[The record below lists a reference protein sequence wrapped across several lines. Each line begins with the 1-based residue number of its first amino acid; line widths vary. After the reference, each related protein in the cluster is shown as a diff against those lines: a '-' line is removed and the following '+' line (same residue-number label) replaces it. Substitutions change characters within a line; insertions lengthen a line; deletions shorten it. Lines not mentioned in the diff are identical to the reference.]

1 MHAVDVVLVK
11 FVSKPDHQLSTHVL
25 ALRSIRIS
33 KQPNG
38 HTQHNEGKMLTTN
51 TDLSRLQYNP
61 KTEDP
66 LESDFCSLV
75 SYAAFLLSFFACPD
89 KNAIL

>member
-1 MHAVDVVLVK
+1 MHAVDVVLIK
-11 FVSKPDHQLSTHVL
+11 FVSKPDHQLSTHVWL
-25 ALRSIRIS
+25 WLRSTLIS

-38 HTQHNEGKMLTTN
+38 HTQHNEDKILTTN

-61 KTEDP
+61 KTKDP

-75 SYAAFLLSFFACPD
+75 PYAAFLLSGSLPS
-89 KNAIL
+89 